1 MALDVL
7 RLLWL
12 IHVPYSLDSLH
23 ISSAMYITSRSS
35 TSLLP
40 VHWPVRRDRRS
51 SEHGRRYMK
60 RILRK
65 T

>member
-12 IHVPYSLDSLH
+12 IHVHYSLDSLH

-35 TSLLP
+35 ISLLP

-51 SEHGRRYMK
+51 GEHGRRYMK